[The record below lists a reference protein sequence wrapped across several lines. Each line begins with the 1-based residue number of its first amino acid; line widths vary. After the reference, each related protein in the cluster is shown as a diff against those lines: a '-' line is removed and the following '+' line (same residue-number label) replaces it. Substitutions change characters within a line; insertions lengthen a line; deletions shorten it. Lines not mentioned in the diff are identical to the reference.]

1 MGNTQDQKE
10 NTVKDI
16 KFQDGSTIEN
26 NGRTFA
32 GKTAVDTYR
41 YATLISMLKMEIAMP
56 GVTMSAKM
64 SALKGA
70 ENVSGLK
77 FGRGVS
83 GRKKALA
90 WAEAQMEAIGSQVVR
105 ED

>member
-1 MGNTQDQKE
+1 MT
-10 NTVKDI
+10 DI

-26 NGRTFA
+26 DGHSFV
-32 GKTAVDTYR
+32 GKTAIDAYR

-56 GVTMSAKM
+56 GMTMSAGM

-77 FGRGVS
+77 FGRGVPA
-83 GRKKALA
+83 RKKALA
-90 WAEAQMEAIGSQVVR
+90 WAEAQMADIGTQVVQ
-105 ED
+105 EG

>member
-1 MGNTQDQKE
+1 MGNTQDKKE
-10 NTVKDI
+10 NKMTDI

-32 GKTAVDTYR
+32 GKTAVDVYR

-56 GVTMSAKM
+56 GITMSSGM

-70 ENVSGLK
+70 ENVSGMK

-90 WAEAQMEAIGSQVVR
+90 WAEAQMVSIGSQVVQ

>member
-1 MGNTQDQKE
+1 MT
-10 NTVKDI
+10 DI
-16 KFQDGSTIEN
+16 KFQDGSSIEN
-26 NGRTFA
+26 NGRTFV

-41 YATLISMLKMEIAMP
+41 LSMLISMLQMEINNP
-56 GVTMSAKM
+56 GLQMSRI

-70 ENVSGLK
+70 ENISGLK

-90 WAEAQMEAIGSQVVR
+90 WAEDQMAQIGTQVVR

>member
-1 MGNTQDQKE
+1 MT
-10 NTVKDI
+10 DI

-90 WAEAQMEAIGSQVVR
+90 WAEAQMEAIGTQVVR